1 MQKTIS
7 LKNIR
12 HAFEERLVLESVSFK
27 CAENEKICIVGDNG
41 SGKSTLLKIIAGSVV
56 PDSGTLEKNAHIR
69 THYVPQEFDGGDLSL
84 SIEGFIAKYAGNALN
99 KKVWVL
105 GKALG
110 FNFEKLKEK
119 ECRSLSGGQQK
130 ILALATAIAAKPDFL
145 LLDEPENHLDI
156 VSRLELIAL
165 LQEYR
170 SGILFISHD
179 RLVIDSL
186 AEKVAEIAQGRLHI
200 SAGGY
205 EGYVEHRLNRIAGL
219 RREHDTETK
228 RIKQLREAVVIMGQK
243 AFRGKE
249 TATYHKFKAE
259 LESLNEKHR
268 ENNRPEDR
276 RTRISI
282 HQNSE
287 GLHKGKLLC
296 RITDAAFTY
305 DGGAKATFQKANLE
319 LRTGSHIVLLGR
331 NGSGKSTF
339 LKCLMG
345 KFNLTKGTVV
355 WADGLRIAYFDQHT
369 EFAGAET
376 PLQIVMKQLSF
387 GDEAARAALGAM
399 KLDADAMNTTIE
411 SLSGGQRMRLRFA
424 LVFGAKPDFLILD
437 EPTNHLD
444 EVTWEILLNACN
456 ASKSTILLVTHDQ
469 EFINE
474 LISKTFWVLYK
485 SHINER
491 HKELSE
497 LIDELRADS

>member
-12 HAFEERLVLESVSFK
+12 HSFGERPVLESVSFK

-41 SGKSTLLKIIAGSVV
+41 SGKSTLLKIISGSIIA
-56 PDSGTLEKNAHIR
+56 DGGTIEKNAHIR
-69 THYVPQEFDGGDLSL
+69 THYVPQEFDSADLDVAV
-84 SIEGFIAKYAGNALN
+84 EGFIAKHAGLGLT
-99 KKVWVL
+99 KKIFTL
-105 GKALG
+105 AKELG
-110 FNFEKLKEK
+110 FDLEKVKDK
-119 ECRSLSGGQQK
+119 ECRYLSGGQQK
-130 ILALATAIAAKPDFL
+130 ILALATAIAVKPDFL

-156 VSRLELIAL
+156 VSRLELITL

-170 SGILFISHD
+170 GSVLFISHD

-186 AEKVAEIAQGRLHI
+186 AEKVAEVAQGHI
-200 SAGGY
+200 HIAEGGY
-205 EGYVEHRLNRIAGL
+205 EDYIEHRLNRIAGL
-219 RREHDTETK
+219 KRKYDVEAK

-249 TATYHKFKAE
+249 TAAYHKYKDELDSLKQKHAE
-259 LESLNEKHR
+259 NS
-268 ENNRPEDR
+268 RPED
-276 RTRISI
+276 THTKISI
-282 HQNSE
+282 RQNNE

-296 RITDAAFTY
+296 RTTDAAFTY
-305 DGGAKATFQKANLE
+305 ENAKPTFQKVNLE
-319 LRTGSHIVLLGR
+319 LRTGSHVVLLGR

-345 KFNLTKGTVV
+345 KLPFSEGKAE
-355 WADGLRIAYFDQHT
+355 WADGLKIAYFDQHI
-369 EFAGAET
+369 EFPDAET
-376 PLQIVMKQLSF
+376 PLEIVMRELSV

-399 KLDADAMNTTIE
+399 KLE
-411 SLSGGQRMRLRFA
+411 SEEMETSIANLSGGQRMRLRFA
-424 LVFGAKPDFLILD
+424 LVFGARPDFLILD

-474 LISKTFWVLYK
+474 LVHKTFWVLHK
-485 SHINER
+485 THVNER
-491 HKELSE
+491 HKELAE
-497 LIDELRADS
+497 LIEELR